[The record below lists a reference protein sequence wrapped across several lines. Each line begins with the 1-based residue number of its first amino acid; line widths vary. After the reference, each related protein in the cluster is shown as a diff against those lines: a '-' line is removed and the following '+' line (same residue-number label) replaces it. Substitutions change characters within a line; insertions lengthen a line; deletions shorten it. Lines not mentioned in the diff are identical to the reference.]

1 MIIVVDL
8 PDFTEVPTFVPGI
21 VPLKCSKCTN
31 CLIQSKDRILY
42 YTFLPDIKRFGPEL
56 SVMDK
61 IPAIVML
68 HCRSIDELLIHYYLI
83 LLKFCQVGPVLVRS
97 DS

>member
-21 VPLKCSKCTN
+21 VPLTRSKCTN
-31 CLIQSKDRILY
+31 CLIQSKDSNLY
-42 YTFLPDIKRFGPEL
+42 YIFLPDIKRFGAEL

-68 HCRSIDELLIHYYLI
+68 QRRSIDELLIHYYLI
-83 LLKFCQVGPVLVRS
+83 LLKFCQVGPVSVHS